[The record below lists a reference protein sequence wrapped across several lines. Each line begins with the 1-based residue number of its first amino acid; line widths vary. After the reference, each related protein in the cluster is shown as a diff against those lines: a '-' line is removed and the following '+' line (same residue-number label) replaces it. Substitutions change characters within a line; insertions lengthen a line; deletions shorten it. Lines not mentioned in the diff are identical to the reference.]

1 LLYLFP
7 PLYGEGYEIIKAIF
21 AQDYESVMETNFPLQ
36 LEHSLWV
43 FYFFFISLLLLK
55 VFATSITIISGGIG
69 GIIAPSL
76 FTGAITG
83 ILLAHTLNVFGLN
96 ISESNFALVGMAGVL
111 SGVLHAPLTAIFLIA
126 ETTKGYELIVP
137 LMLVSTISFVTVKIF
152 EPNSIFTVLLA
163 KSGELITHHKD
174 KAVLTFMK
182 LKSVIEKDFTTID
195 VDATLGDL
203 VKAVSQSNRN
213 IFPVVDE
220 EGILN
225 GLILMDNIREI
236 MFDREMYDTP
246 VSNLMIL
253 PPAYI
258 SYNDSMKEV
267 IEKFENTDAWN
278 LPVIDHARYVGMV
291 SKSKLFSAYRNL
303 LLEISD
309 E

>member
-1 LLYLFP
+1 L
-7 PLYGEGYEIIKAIF
+7 KA
-21 AQDYESVMETNFPLQ
+21 
-36 LEHSLWV
+36 
-43 FYFFFISLLLLK
+43 
-55 VFATSITIISGGIG
+55 FATSITINSGGIG

-83 ILLAHTLNVFGLN
+83 MLFSHTFNRFGFE
-96 ISESNFALVGMAGVL
+96 ISESNFALVGMSGVL

-137 LMLVSTISFVTVKIF
+137 LMLTSTISFVIVKIF
-152 EPNSIFTVLLA
+152 EPNSIFTVQLA
-163 KSGELITHHKD
+163 KTGDLITHHKD

-182 LKSVIEKDFTTID
+182 LKSVIEEDFTTID

-203 VKAVSQSNRN
+203 VKIVSQSRRN

-220 EGILN
+220 DQILN
-225 GLILMDNIREI
+225 GIILMDNIREI
-236 MFDREMYDTP
+236 MFDREMYKTP

-258 SYNDSMKEV
+258 SYRDSMKEV
-267 IEKFENTDAWN
+267 IEKFESTGAWN
-278 LPVIDHARYVGMV
+278 LPVIENAKYVGMV

-303 LLEISD
+303 LLEIS
-309 E
+309 EE